1 MDFSTGMIANGKIF
15 QALTNGL
22 TLPPG
27 CVRDKNGKPITSPAN
42 FMDGGIMLPF
52 GGHKGYCIGL
62 LTCLL
67 GALNGDFSTDDSTM
81 RGMYMQVIQVDA
93 LIDCEQYQGFV
104 RSFLN
109 FVQASNPASGFN
121 EVLVLG
127 QSASRIRDKRLEDG
141 IELPDAVFQQ
151 LVEWGKKL
159 GVEIPS

>member
-1 MDFSTGMIANGKIF
+1 
-15 QALTNGL
+15 
-22 TLPPG
+22 
-27 CVRDKNGKPITSPAN
+27 
-42 FMDGGIMLPF
+42 MDGGTMLPF

-62 LTCLL
+62 LACLL

-93 LIDCEQYQGFV
+93 LIDCEQYQDFV

-109 FVQASNPASGFN
+109 FIQASNPASGFN
-121 EVLVLG
+121 EVLVPG

-151 LVEWGKKL
+151 LMEWSKKL